1 MHQICAQS
9 EFAQFRL
16 VVLQPLQ
23 YGVIISPNTLATAHE
38 MLSQRPEEPENHIHL
53 HENVFENIHPKI
65 NFLIEYLKPSFKAI
79 GPEEEI

>member
-1 MHQICAQS
+1 MVVKSNDGILKLCSYSVKTNQS
-9 EFAQFRL
+9 
-16 VVLQPLQ
+16 
-23 YGVIISPNTLATAHE
+23 YTLATAHE

-53 HENVFENIHPKI
+53 QENVFENIHPKI